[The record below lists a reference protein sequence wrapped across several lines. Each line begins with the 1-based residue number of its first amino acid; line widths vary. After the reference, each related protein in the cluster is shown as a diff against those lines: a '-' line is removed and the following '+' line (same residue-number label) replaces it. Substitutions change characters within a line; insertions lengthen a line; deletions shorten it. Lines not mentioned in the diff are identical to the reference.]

1 MARNEEKALT
11 LFSKWQSFKT
21 GQSVLGSK
29 KTIISSECNSI
40 QDAEKIRRDIIRD
53 ITKQIALISNNAS
66 LGEHRIREINDDINK
81 KMKTKHYWDIK
92 IRELGGV
99 DAKKIRNFYDIEGK
113 ELPGVPGYKYY
124 GLAKELPGIRE
135 LFAEEEDMIK
145 ERKKIRSRADLYKNI
160 TPDYYGYRD
169 DDDGILILKESLQEK
184 QLIARA
190 NKEYTDKR
198 RKILSIIEK
207 GDTSSLT
214 TDDFSM
220 IEEDNEDSQVFL
232 LAQLE
237 NMNKFE
243 NNHSSSSSSSSST
256 TTTDKNKIDEE
267 TKKIEEQKNIKI
279 QEELIE
285 LKKKQLLST
294 YLS

>member
-40 QDAEKIRRDIIRD
+40 HDAEKVRRDIVRD

-99 DAKKIRNFYDIEGK
+99 DAKKVRGFYDIEGK

-145 ERKKIRSRADLYKNI
+145 ERKKIRSRADMYKNI

-169 DDDGILILKESLQEK
+169 DDDGILVLKESAQEK
-184 QLIARA
+184 LLISRA

-198 RKILSIIEK
+198 RKIMAAIQK
-207 GDTSSLT
+207 GETSSLT
-214 TDDFSM
+214 QDDLAI
-220 IEEDNEDSQVFL
+220 IEEDDENNQYFL
-232 LAQLE
+232 LSSLE
-237 NMNKFE
+237 NLHKKKD
-243 NNHSSSSSSSSST
+243 NNT
-256 TTTDKNKIDEE
+256 INNNDDNEA
-267 TKKIEEQKNIKI
+267 KKAEAEQKLKLE
-279 QEELIE
+279 QALIE
-285 LKKKQLLST
+285 QKKKQLLSAF
-294 YLS
+294 L

>member
-29 KTIISSECNSI
+29 KTTISSECNNI
-40 QDAEKIRRDIIRD
+40 NDAERIRREIVRD

-81 KMKTKHYWDIK
+81 KMKSKHYWDIK

-99 DAKKIRNFYDIEGK
+99 DAKKVRNFYDIEGK

-145 ERKKIRSRADLYKNI
+145 ERKKIRSRADMYKNI

-169 DDDGILILKESLQEK
+169 DDDGILILKEKIQEK
-184 QLIARA
+184 QLISSA
-190 NKEYTDKR
+190 NKEHTDKR
-198 RKILSIIEK
+198 KKIMTSIQN
-207 GDTSSLT
+207 GDVASLT
-214 TDDFSM
+214 QDDLAM
-220 IEEDNEDSQVFL
+220 IEEDDEDNQYIL
-232 LAQLE
+232 LSSLE
-237 NMNKFE
+237 NIQKK
-243 NNHSSSSSSSSST
+243 NNNT
-256 TTTDKNKIDEE
+256 VVEMVDDIEAKKQQEIAKKKVEE
-267 TKKIEEQKNIKI
+267 A
-279 QEELIE
+279 LIE
-285 LKKKQLLST
+285 QKKKQLLSAF
-294 YLS
+294 L

>member
-29 KTIISSECNSI
+29 KTIISSECANI
-40 QDAEKIRRDIIRD
+40 NDAERIRRDITRD
-53 ITKQIALISNNAS
+53 ITKQIALISNNSS

-81 KMKTKHYWDIK
+81 KMKSKHYWDIK

-99 DAKKIRNFYDIEGK
+99 DAKKVRNFYDIEGK

-135 LFAEEEDMIK
+135 LFAEEQDIIK

-169 DDDGILILKESLQEK
+169 DDDGILIVKETVQEK
-184 QLIARA
+184 QFLARA

-198 RKILSIIEK
+198 RKIMTTIQN
-207 GDTSSLT
+207 GGGSSLT
-214 TDDFSM
+214 EDDLAI
-220 IEEDNEDSQVFL
+220 IEEDDEDNQYIL
-232 LAQLE
+232 LSNLE
-237 NMNKFE
+237 NFHKKKDNKVVLVSTDS
-243 NNHSSSSSSSSST
+243 NNNDNSKQSEM
-256 TTTDKNKIDEE
+256 DELE
-267 TKKIEEQKNIKI
+267 MKRVEEALVEQ
-279 QEELIE
+279 
-285 LKKKQLLST
+285 KKKQLLSAF
-294 YLS
+294 L

>member
-29 KTIISSECNSI
+29 KSIISSECNSI

-81 KMKTKHYWDIK
+81 KMKSKHYWDIK

-145 ERKKIRSRADLYKNI
+145 ERKKIRTRADLYKNI

-169 DDDGILILKESLQEK
+169 DDDGILILKESIQEK
-184 QLIARA
+184 QLVARA
-190 NKEYTDKR
+190 NREYTDKR
-198 RKILSIIEK
+198 RKILVTIEK
-207 GDTSSLT
+207 GDTASLT
-214 TDDFSM
+214 TDDLSM

-232 LAQLE
+232 LASLE
-237 NMNKFE
+237 NINKLVE
-243 NNHSSSSSSSSST
+243 NNSSLSSST
-256 TTTDKNKIDEE
+256 DKIDEE